1 MNEQISVEIRLKDA
15 ALETSNRYFSSRRSA
30 IRTIFYYFYL
40 HMNAYKIDW
49 GFLEKVFRTSRT
61 PKKICETENRSFRVI
76 IRGIEKS
83 PVNWIQ
89 LGTHYEDE
97 HVAHDFS
104 VVLWRS
110 RVCAS

>member
-1 MNEQISVEIRLKDA
+1 MPTKLNG
-15 ALETSNRYFSSRRSA
+15 
-30 IRTIFYYFYL
+30 
-40 HMNAYKIDW
+40 
-49 GFLEKVFRTSRT
+49 GFLKKCSEPLELEKNLRD
-61 PKKICETENRSFRVI
+61 CENRSFRVI
-76 IRGIEKS
+76 IWGIELS

-97 HVAHDFS
+97 HVAHVFS